1 MYTVREWTYLC
12 IEYEKAHIIRPDRT
26 SSSLLAKDMPGLV
39 YVPTTNGIY
48 PYIVIDIYRY
58 IDIDRYPDRWI
69 EEIDR

>member
-1 MYTVREWTYLC
+1 
-12 IEYEKAHIIRPDRT
+12 
-26 SSSLLAKDMPGLV
+26 MPGLV